1 MVVKAFSYIHIYISI
16 YIFAQVYFP
25 ITFSRLLFCLGAG
38 HMGISHELNDKLLL
52 LCNLCLSI
60 QKMYI

>member
-1 MVVKAFSYIHIYISI
+1 MVVKAFSYIYIYISFTLLK
-16 YIFAQVYFP
+16 YIFPIPFP
-25 ITFSRLLFCLGAG
+25 VCFFVWGQ
-38 HMGISHELNDKLLL
+38 GISHELDDELLL